1 MMSTWGRLI
10 IGMHRDFKTVKRRI
24 RNGALGIGLS
34 VATAFL
40 SGAIDVTGQAVAAPP
55 DISAEDRAYQ
65 RLFVLANT
73 QFTLFHEL
81 AHVLIWE
88 LNLPVFGREEDAA
101 DNIALMGLMLLDREL
116 PEAQQGRVVEKLQAV
131 ADGWEL
137 EWRLV
142 EEDQLELA
150 YWDLHSLEIQRYYN
164 IACLVYGAD
173 TENREQIVID
183 TGLPL
188 DRAEWCAEE
197 YALAKN
203 AMDWLLLR
211 MSNKPELAFKN
222 ESGKVTVVYEKNLRL
237 HGEKIDKWLHESRV
251 AERLAKLL
259 TERFSLPR
267 DITISFEGCPF
278 PNASWDVDKAKVQFC
293 YALIERF
300 MYLADELQNERA
312 MAHADARPARGG
324 WKTKPGSNKSWRG
337 ADDKE
342 GAAQ

>member
-1 MMSTWGRLI
+1 M
-10 IGMHRDFKTVKRRI
+10 KRRI
-24 RNGALGIGLS
+24 QHVGVSLRR
-34 VATAFL
+34 
-40 SGAIDVTGQAVAAPP
+40 AIFSLLCLLAVIGQAH
-55 DISAEDRAYQ
+55 AEQAVTAQQNDVPEGQSYE
-65 RLFVLANT
+65 RLFTLANT
-73 QFTLFHEL
+73 EFTLFHEL

-101 DNIALMGLMLLDREL
+101 DNIALMGMMLLDQQL
-116 PEAQQGRVVEKLQAV
+116 PEAQQGQVVEKLQAV

-173 TENREQIVID
+173 TENRQQIVID

-211 MSNKPELAFKN
+211 MSSKPELAFRN
-222 ESGKVTVVYEKNLRL
+222 ESGKVTVVYERNLRL

-251 AERLAKLL
+251 AERLAQLL

-300 MYLADELQNERA
+300 MYLANELENERRQA
-312 MAHADARPARGG
+312 GSSAQHSAKG
-324 WKTKPGSNKSWRG
+324 WKAVPGSAASWRDEVKK
-337 ADDKE
+337 ADVP
-342 GAAQ
+342 Q

>member
-1 MMSTWGRLI
+1 M
-10 IGMHRDFKTVKRRI
+10 
-24 RNGALGIGLS
+24 A
-34 VATAFL
+34 AAFL
-40 SGAIDVTGQAVAAPP
+40 PGAVAAQQ
-55 DISAEDRAYQ
+55 SGLSENQSFQ
-65 RLFVLANT
+65 RQFVLANT
-73 QFTLFHEL
+73 EFTLFHEL

-116 PEAQQGRVVEKLQAV
+116 PEAEQGLVVEKLQAV

-173 TENREQIVID
+173 PKNREQIVVD

-197 YALAKN
+197 YTLAKN

-222 ESGKVTVVYEKNLRL
+222 ESGRVTVVYEKNLRL
-237 HGEKIDKWLHESRV
+237 HGETVDKWLHESRV

-300 MYLADELQNERA
+300 MYLANELEKERA
-312 MAHADARPARGG
+312 SLHADTQPARKG
-324 WKTKPGSNKSWRG
+324 WKSTPNSSTSWRSG
-337 ADDKE
+337 GGDKTS
-342 GAAQ
+342 ATK

>member
-1 MMSTWGRLI
+1 M
-10 IGMHRDFKTVKRRI
+10 
-24 RNGALGIGLS
+24 
-34 VATAFL
+34 
-40 SGAIDVTGQAVAAPP
+40 GQAQAEQQETAAAP
-55 DISAEDRAYQ
+55 DGWLEDEAYQ

-73 QFTLFHEL
+73 EFTLFHEL

-88 LNLPVFGREEDAA
+88 LDLPVFGREEDAA
-101 DNIALMGLMLLDREL
+101 DNIALMGLMLLDRDL
-116 PEAQQGRVVEKLQAV
+116 PEAQQGLVVEKLQAV

-173 TENREQIVID
+173 TVNREQIVID

-211 MSNKPELAFKN
+211 MSSKPELAFKN

-237 HGEKIDKWLHESRV
+237 HREKIDKWLHESRL

-278 PNASWDVDKAKVQFC
+278 PNASWDVEKAKVQFC

-300 MYLADELQNERA
+300 LYLANELQNERVR
-312 MAHADARPARGG
+312 AHADAQPARKG
-324 WKTKPGSNKSWRG
+324 WKTTPGSSTSWRG
-337 ADDKE
+337 ADDKVDS
-342 GAAQ
+342 AP

>member
-1 MMSTWGRLI
+1 MFSRGIWLCVVIALTSVMA
-10 IGMHRDFKTVKRRI
+10 
-24 RNGALGIGLS
+24 GA
-34 VATAFL
+34 
-40 SGAIDVTGQAVAAPP
+40 TGQAAAGQVNSGQSGAAQP
-55 DISAEDRAYQ
+55 AATEEDAYV
-65 RLFVLANT
+65 RLFTLANT
-73 QFTLFHEL
+73 EFTLFHEL

-101 DNIALMGLMLLDREL
+101 DNIALMGMMLLDQEL
-116 PEAQQGRVVEKLQAV
+116 PEAQQGQVVEKLQAV

-173 TENREQIVID
+173 TANREQIVTD

-211 MSNKPELAFKN
+211 MSSKPELAFKN
-222 ESGKVTVVYEKNLRL
+222 ESGKVTVIYEKNLRL

-251 AERLAKLL
+251 AERLARLL

-300 MYLADELQNERA
+300 MYLANELENERRQ
-312 MAHADARPARGG
+312 ADSSAQHSAKG
-324 WKTKPGSNKSWRG
+324 WKAMPGSAASWLG
-337 ADDKE
+337 DSKKTDAP
-342 GAAQ
+342 Q